1 VLGSEDLKGRQPALA
16 EERGEFGGRWAVGGG
31 LVHVWWLCGR
41 RRKQVQ
47 LGLRRVGC
55 AVEPDGGKPG
65 SHGWRL
71 AGLVL
76 FQCLEASLT

>member
-1 VLGSEDLKGRQPALA
+1 MNLV
-16 EERGEFGGRWAVGGG
+16 AVGGG
-31 LVHVWWLCGR
+31 LVHLCGR

-47 LGLRRVGC
+47 LGLRSFGC
-55 AVEPDGGKPG
+55 AVEPDGGNPG
-65 SHGWRL
+65 SHGCRL